1 MAELTK
7 PAYSPNLR
15 LNIPTARVSGSVPT
29 SSSSRPINTGQK
41 ESHNAQMAKIAIDGI
56 SKLENAYDVAEM
68 QQVRH
73 EMNEEMTKMDKHFG
87 DMTDNINN
95 NLTSLNAKF
104 LNPRDMEE
112 GFNADGVTIGEHR
125 LTPYEVSD
133 DISEKAK
140 ELIGPEIELQ
150 NNNFYRKTQNTFTAE
165 LQRRSLVRIDNHT
178 LKLKDKFKE
187 RMTIDT
193 AEGNIGDKMFKPNQY
208 GAAEDLVK
216 NYDKFLSEE
225 LKYKAIDIPT
235 KNLKLTQFKKD
246 VVEMIFNR
254 HVAQNP
260 SDAVEQYQTGHK
272 IVKNKD
278 GEPVYISAYEVGGVS
293 LDSSRVSN
301 LMDAH
306 MKTEHTKKENSAR
319 NAFRTRMLRFA
330 KDNPDAV
337 LHGLGIK
344 KIDPVQVQKNLSRN
358 IPNKMVTWTADTS
371 KLNPEKW
378 PHLDEALLEEII
390 STAVLKR
397 DTLED
402 LQKKRNL
409 SSLTIELSYGLGT
422 ELQAYRDGTK
432 TKYYDFDRNQGGWRP
447 KSNKVSEL
455 SAVYGLDSQIVEST
469 MLNLIQPYS
478 HIAVGAGLNLKDE
491 ADLIRDTLNWYRET
505 TKFHQGKNEEQEA
518 KSHPLKTEVGL
529 SLQASMNADQRKEL
543 GRMVVALEDIKSLK
557 KTYKTLPLP
566 QLKARLTGLTKELTT
581 KDNRYRKE
589 SELWA
594 QVAPEIKRRMERMI
608 TEPVKVALEDTGN
621 YQWAYN
627 VHHRQP
633 MVEGGGEDTIPKLEG
648 NIVTKKIIKYMRDMG
663 LWGTRFKEETFLPT
677 NIFME
682 SDASKHGVNEDET
695 DHMLKALNP
704 QYP

>member
-1 MAELTK
+1 
-7 PAYSPNLR
+7 
-15 LNIPTARVSGSVPT
+15 
-29 SSSSRPINTGQK
+29 
-41 ESHNAQMAKIAIDGI
+41 
-56 SKLENAYDVAEM
+56 
-68 QQVRH
+68 
-73 EMNEEMTKMDKHFG
+73 
-87 DMTDNINN
+87 
-95 NLTSLNAKF
+95 
-104 LNPRDMEE
+104 
-112 GFNADGVTIGEHR
+112 
-125 LTPYEVSD
+125 
-133 DISEKAK
+133 
-140 ELIGPEIELQ
+140 
-150 NNNFYRKTQNTFTAE
+150 
-165 LQRRSLVRIDNHT
+165 
-178 LKLKDKFKE
+178 
-187 RMTIDT
+187 
-193 AEGNIGDKMFKPNQY
+193 
-208 GAAEDLVK
+208 
-216 NYDKFLSEE
+216 
-225 LKYKAIDIPT
+225 
-235 KNLKLTQFKKD
+235 
-246 VVEMIFNR
+246 
-254 HVAQNP
+254 
-260 SDAVEQYQTGHK
+260 
-272 IVKNKD
+272 
-278 GEPVYISAYEVGGVS
+278 
-293 LDSSRVSN
+293 
-301 LMDAH
+301 
-306 MKTEHTKKENSAR
+306 
-319 NAFRTRMLRFA
+319 
-330 KDNPDAV
+330 
-337 LHGLGIK
+337 
-344 KIDPVQVQKNLSRN
+344 
-358 IPNKMVTWTADTS
+358 
-371 KLNPEKW
+371 
-378 PHLDEALLEEII
+378 
-390 STAVLKR
+390 
-397 DTLED
+397 
-402 LQKKRNL
+402 
-409 SSLTIELSYGLGT
+409 
-422 ELQAYRDGTK
+422 
-432 TKYYDFDRNQGGWRP
+432 
-447 KSNKVSEL
+447 
-455 SAVYGLDSQIVEST
+455 